1 MSSELPRRRESA
13 PPGRPWL
20 DTLAKEN
27 PLEDRG
33 EQYIQA
39 RDEGGIGDAGVLKP
53 DGLECD
59 VYPPGSGD
67 SFQFICTTTCDD
79 AKDRVVTLQARC

>member
-39 RDEGGIGDAGVLKP
+39 RDEGGMGDAGVLKS
-53 DGLECD
+53 DGLEN
-59 VYPPGSGD
+59 VN
-67 SFQFICTTTCDD
+67 
-79 AKDRVVTLQARC
+79 QAQGHWRRSLV